1 MNGTLYQNI
10 WEKVV
15 SLMRDLKDYI
25 RNYQLDS
32 YILSESPLI
41 LASFWYDFL
50 KNLEKS
56 AKVLPQTEPI
66 WFFFS
71 IGNYKS
77 ELLVQEI
84 KAQIAEIH
92 LKYPLYNFWFMN
104 NSQEEDSYFQKAGLN
119 SIFANHNTFLDEN
132 RYRIMNVKKK
142 YDAIYLA
149 RFTPVKRHYLAKD
162 IKRLLLIGTYKP
174 DEIDYYNSSRAI
186 LDFATYKAKVLG
198 IFVTNYMNQAH
209 VGLALSDFEGAMY
222 ASSEY
227 LLSGLPVVS
236 TPSVGGRDAYYRED
250 YVKIVEP
257 DSRAV
262 AEAVYELIKN
272 PPDADMIRTETIKI
286 MNYQRQTLI
295 SVIENIY
302 HETGTKRNFSDEWQ
316 RVFIHKLGLRTR
328 IPFPIYRNRILREST
343 VLQVNK

>member
-1 MNGTLYQNI
+1 
-10 WEKVV
+10 V
-15 SLMRDLKDYI
+15 SLISDLKDYL
-25 RNYQLDS
+25 RNRQLDC
-32 YILSESPLI
+32 YILSEAPLI
-41 LASFWYDFL
+41 LTSFWYDFQ
-50 KNLEKS
+50 KNLAKLEK
-56 AKVLPQTEPI
+56 VIPQTEPI

-84 KAQIAEIH
+84 KAKISEIH
-92 LKYPLYNFWFMN
+92 IKYPLYNFWFMN
-104 NSQEEDSYFQKAGLN
+104 NSQEEDNYFQKAGLN

-149 RFTPVKRHYLAKD
+149 RFTLVKRHYLAKD
-162 IKRLLLIGTYKP
+162 IKKLLIIGTYKP

-198 IFVTNYMNQAH
+198 IFITNYMNQAH

-236 TPSVGGRDAYYRED
+236 TPSLGGRDAYYRDD

-257 DSRAV
+257 DSRVV

-272 PPDADMIRTETIKI
+272 PPDADMIRAETIKI
-286 MNYQRQTLI
+286 MNHQRQSLI
-295 SVIENIY
+295 NVIENIY
-302 HETGTKRNFSDEWQ
+302 QKAGTKRNFSSDWQ

-328 IPFPIYRNRILREST
+328 IPFPIYRSRILRESR
-343 VLQVNK
+343 VLQPKK